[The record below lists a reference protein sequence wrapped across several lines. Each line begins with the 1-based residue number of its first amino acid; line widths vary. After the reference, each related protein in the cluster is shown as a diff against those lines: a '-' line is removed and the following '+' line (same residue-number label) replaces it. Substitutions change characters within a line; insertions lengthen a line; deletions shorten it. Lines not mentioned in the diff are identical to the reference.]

1 MSSHPSDAAAPGT
14 SPESPTEPVS
24 EPAAKVLVEIRDVA
38 KAYQRD
44 SQRIDVFEH
53 VTLNIQEGEFL
64 ALMGPSG
71 SGKTT
76 LLNILAGLDRPDTG
90 SVVVDG
96 REITTMSNK
105 QLAAWRSTHIGFIFQ
120 FYNLLPVLTAYQNV
134 ELPLLLTNLSKK
146 QRRDHV
152 MTALELVTLT
162 DRAEHFPGQL
172 SGGQQQRVGIARAVV
187 SDPTIILG
195 DEPTGDL
202 DAKSA
207 DEILTLLGRLNTE
220 FNKTI
225 LIVTHDAHAADR
237 AHEVMH
243 LDKGVLHR

>member
-1 MSSHPSDAAAPGT
+1 M
-14 SPESPTEPVS
+14 
-24 EPAAKVLVEIRDVA
+24 EIRDVA

-172 SGGQQQRVGIARAVV
+172 SGGQQQRVGIARAVGG
-187 SDPTIILG
+187 SIPSSTRR
-195 DEPTGDL
+195 
-202 DAKSA
+202 S
-207 DEILTLLGRLNTE
+207 
-220 FNKTI
+220 
-225 LIVTHDAHAADR
+225 
-237 AHEVMH
+237 
-243 LDKGVLHR
+243 

>member
-1 MSSHPSDAAAPGT
+1 MSSQPLEAGAAST
-14 SPESPTEPVS
+14 ST
-24 EPAAKVLVEIRDVA
+24 AGGKVLVGIKDLA
-38 KAYQRD
+38 KTYQRD
-44 SQRIDVFEH
+44 TQRVDVFEH
-53 VTLNIQEGEFL
+53 VTLNILEGEFL

-71 SGKTT
+71 SGKST

-90 SVVVDG
+90 AVVVDG
-96 REITTMSNK
+96 RDITRMSNK
-105 QLAAWRSTHIGFIFQ
+105 QLAAWRSTEIGFIFQ

-134 ELPLLLTNLSKK
+134 ELPLLLTNLSRK

-152 MTALELVTLT
+152 MTVLEVVALT
-162 DRAEHFPGQL
+162 DRAEHFPRQL
-172 SGGQQQRVGIARAVV
+172 SGGEQQRAGVARAIV
-187 SDPTIILG
+187 SDPSIILG

-207 DEILTLLGRLNTE
+207 EEILTLMQRLNSE
-220 FNKTI
+220 FHKTI
-225 LIVTHDAHAADR
+225 LMVTHDAHAAEH